1 MMYISSRLGI
11 GFRVERFIALMR
23 RVSMLRAQGSSG
35 LAVDDGSLAA
45 VDFGMVAH
53 IVWEDSLSVK

>member
-1 MMYISSRLGI
+1 M
-11 GFRVERFIALMR
+11 ERIIALIR

-35 LAVDDGSLAA
+35 LAVDGGSLAA
-45 VDFGMVAH
+45 VDFGMVAR